1 MNYGDRLEELGEG
14 LEELGSGRIKK
25 NYPILSGFLD
35 DVKLALSCHI
45 QVGSGL
51 ACKYKQWHNPAA
63 GNQMLCLAS
72 EERMIVALSTTANSM
87 WSPPHLLN
95 LITAYLP

>member
-51 ACKYKQWHNPAA
+51 ACKYKQWRKPAA
-63 GNQMLCLAS
+63 GETMLQYVLLQKNGS
-72 EERMIVALSTTANSM
+72 L
-87 WSPPHLLN
+87 WPYPPLYSSN
-95 LITAYLP
+95 IE